1 MGMNQ
6 SDTADFIVLRNSEQV
21 GISTGLAFED
31 EPLIAGAT
39 SYTITPVI
47 EGQTLLEGSMTVTD
61 FEVSLSIESNNQVS
75 ETGGFV
81 LGLIFILSS
90 FAVISDLLERRNKQR
105 IPMILVQS
113 RFLFPH

>member
-1 MGMNQ
+1 MCS
-6 SDTADFIVLRNSEQV
+6 SDL
-21 GISTGLAFED
+21 
-31 EPLIAGAT
+31 
-39 SYTITPVI
+39 PVV

-90 FAVISDLLERRNKQR
+90 FAVISLSLLERRK
-105 IPMILVQS
+105 
-113 RFLFPH
+113 